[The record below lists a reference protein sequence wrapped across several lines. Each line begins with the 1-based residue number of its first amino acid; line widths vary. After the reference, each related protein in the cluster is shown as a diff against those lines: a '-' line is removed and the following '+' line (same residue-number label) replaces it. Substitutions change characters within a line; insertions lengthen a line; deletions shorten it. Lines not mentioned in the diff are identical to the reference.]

1 MDRDLIQELVRFKL
15 KTNRLPHGSAVG
27 IRETGRLSGNGRRCD
42 ACEEEI
48 RANQKAVLVMVSLEW
63 MSVFFHADCYEVW
76 DAEWLALAGQ
86 DRDEL
91 SSSSTRSLDT

>member
-15 KTNRLPHGSAVG
+15 KNNRLPHGSAVG

-48 RANQKAVLVMVSLEW
+48 RANQKAVLVMVSLE
-63 MSVFFHADCYEVW
+63 VW

-91 SSSSTRSLDT
+91 SSSSTPSLDT